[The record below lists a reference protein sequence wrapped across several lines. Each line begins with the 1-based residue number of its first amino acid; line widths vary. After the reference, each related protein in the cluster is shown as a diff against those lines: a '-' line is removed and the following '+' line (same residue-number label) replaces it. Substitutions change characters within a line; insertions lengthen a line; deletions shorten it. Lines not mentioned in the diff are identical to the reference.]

1 MAATGATPIILYHST
16 TPSQVPVNTNLA
28 AGELALN
35 IADMKLYCEN
45 SSGVVTLLASA
56 SGAAG
61 DVVGPSSAVANNMVI
76 FDSTSGKLIKDSN
89 VTVTPPAT
97 SATLTLADGS
107 SLITSGGHSLTFTTT
122 AATSVTLP
130 TSGSIANTGKAI
142 AMALVFG

>member
-1 MAATGATPIILYHST
+1 
-16 TPSQVPVNTNLA
+16 
-28 AGELALN
+28 
-35 IADMKLYCEN
+35 MKLYCEN

-56 SGAAG
+56 AGSAG
-61 DVVGPSSAVANNMVI
+61 DVVGPASAVNNNMVI
-76 FDSTSGKLIKDSN
+76 FDSTSGKLIKDSK

-122 AATSVTLP
+122 ATTSVTLP
-130 TSGSIANTGKAI
+130 TSGALTNTGKAI